1 MSKFLR
7 HMLSEKLYEE
17 FKDIGN
23 NKTYWSKYDNEN
35 KFRYQV
41 PFVDKEGN
49 TLPDEDCE
57 DISVTKGIKE
67 LLEAGA
73 SPLFYLIEEE
83 SFLLPY
89 CLRKLQDNI
98 FHDKEKEDIINLL
111 FEHISRTELENLL
124 PEHSNMLI
132 QQMLYVEGLDNLL
145 NNGLKFKQDLE
156 NRYGE
161 DAIEIKA
168 IKRKNTEFFKQL
180 INHGSDLNFDLIYQ
194 KGEYKETTLRSEL
207 QKIEKEFKEFIVD
220 NNYYDRSTHQ
230 EEYDRIS
237 EFSELMNKWLLK
249 NKIESKDFKAENKK
263 TNKI

>member
-41 PFVDKEGN
+41 PFVDKEGSP
-49 TLPDEDCE
+49 LPDEDCE
-57 DISVTKGIKE
+57 DISITKGIKE
-67 LLEAGA
+67 FLDAGA
-73 SPLFYLIEEE
+73 SPLFYVVDNE

-89 CLRKLQDNI
+89 CLKKLEDNI
-98 FHDKEKEDIINLL
+98 FHEQEKENIKRLL
-111 FEHISRTELENLL
+111 FDNISSLELENLL

-132 QQMLYVEGLDNLL
+132 QQMLYIDGLDVLL
-145 NNGLKFKQDLE
+145 SKGLKFKQDLE

-168 IKRKNTEFFKQL
+168 IKRKDTVFFKKL
-180 INHGSDLNFDLIYQ
+180 INQGCNLDFDLIYQ
-194 KGEYKETTLRSEL
+194 KNEYKETTLRKEL
-207 QKIEKEFKEFIVD
+207 QKVEKEFKEFIID
-220 NNYYDRSTHQ
+220 NNSDYRSAHQ

-237 EFSELMNKWLLK
+237 EFLELMNKWLLK
-249 NKIESKDFKAENKK
+249 NKIESKEYKIENQK